1 MSPQYALLPAFFP
14 PPKKDHK
21 CPSFLLQPFQRWGCH
36 EEGARVTTPCRH
48 GPQAAGSFV
57 LLEEVVVAV
66 MAQYLTRDISLA
78 AKTSCAQRRPLTVH
92 HRPGTLCCVC
102 HLVAGHT
109 SPTGPPY
116 ATSDSSPAEGGF
128 GRTKSQTWN
137 GRSWWDSS
145 LSSSPWFSPE
155 HCHQEK
161 LPPNDSFRVTR
172 ALSVQMGFGHP
183 GGQWHIVLIYF
194 ASRAVNGTR

>member
-1 MSPQYALLPAFFP
+1 M
-14 PPKKDHK
+14 
-21 CPSFLLQPFQRWGCH
+21 
-36 EEGARVTTPCRH
+36 TTPCRH

-78 AKTSCAQRRPLTVH
+78 AKTSCAQRKLAWPLTVH
-92 HRPGTLCCVC
+92 HGPGALCCVC

-116 ATSDSSPAEGGF
+116 ATSDSCLAEGGF
-128 GRTKSQTWN
+128 GGTKSQPWN
-137 GRSWWDSS
+137 GRSWWHSS

-155 HCHQEK
+155 HCRQEK

-172 ALSVQMGFGHP
+172 ALSVQMGFSHL
-183 GGQWHIVLIYF
+183 GGQWHIALIYF
-194 ASRAVNGTR
+194 VSTAVNGTRRFRLFILTASAFGILQKLLWPYM